1 MHVRLSRFAGLPP
14 ERIDDTIEEF
24 REQQLP
30 ELEGQAGFKGVLV
43 MLNRGTGQAAALT
56 FWRASPALPD
66 GLRCASTEQRFGPRD
81 PCKVRCL
88 LLARPA
94 LRADSQQPAVA
105 ERLPYPTPA
114 PRLDFVELPER
125 LADFL
130 LALSTGSEGV
140 VRLVELRP

>member
-56 FWRASPALPD
+56 FWESEADLHASEKIASRAREAAV
-66 GLRCASTEQRFGPRD
+66 AS
-81 PCKVRCL
+81 
-88 LLARPA
+88 A
-94 LRADSQQPAVA
+94 QPAREPIVD
-105 ERLPYPTPA
+105 RYQ
-114 PRLDFVELPER
+114 
-125 LADFL
+125 
-130 LALSTGSEGV
+130 V
-140 VRLVELRP
+140 VLQR